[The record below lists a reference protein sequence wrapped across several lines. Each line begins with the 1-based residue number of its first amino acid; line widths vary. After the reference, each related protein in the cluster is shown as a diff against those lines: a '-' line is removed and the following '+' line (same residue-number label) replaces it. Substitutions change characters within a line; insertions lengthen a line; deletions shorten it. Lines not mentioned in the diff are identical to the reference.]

1 MATTLIKSVYTT
13 LWTSDHSICHI
24 QQNLQ
29 NSPNKATMVFM
40 KSNIW
45 SLTQRRQ
52 NIDHLF
58 QSLVLP
64 KISYGLP
71 VYASSVSE
79 LNIVQ
84 EFLRRCLKRRFISY
98 TIDIYYFLEKKKK
111 KKETSQSPRR
121 LVAHL
126 LIRCIICCPQLKNL
140 QNVWEL
146 KQAYYPVLIP
156 NFLKLAL
163 LIDCILN
170 ILLLFN

>member
-1 MATTLIKSVYTT
+1 MAPRLIKSVYTT

-40 KSNIW
+40 KSIMW

-71 VYASSVSE
+71 VYASSVPE
-79 LNIVQ
+79 LNTVQ

-98 TIDIYYFLEKKKK
+98 TIDIYYFLEKKKQ
-111 KKETSQSPRR
+111 TSQSPRR
-121 LVAHL
+121 LVARL
-126 LIRCIICCPQLKNL
+126 LIRCIICCPELKNL
-140 QNVWEL
+140 QNV
-146 KQAYYPVLIP
+146 
-156 NFLKLAL
+156 
-163 LIDCILN
+163 
-170 ILLLFN
+170 